1 MTEHELRAL
10 GAYLEYPDE
19 RDLGPAVRARLR
31 GRPVRTRALVVVLA
45 AVLLGVALAFAVSP
59 SRAAI
64 LRFLHLQGVTIEYVD
79 RLPPAKPQ
87 SPLDIGIPIRPAD
100 IEATAGFRPLT
111 SPLLGRPDE
120 VTWDGG
126 MIWYRYGDIRVL
138 VSQFRATGVERF
150 IKKVVSSGTTV
161 TPLAVDG
168 AMGFFLT
175 GAQHFLYLAPND
187 VIRDERVRL
196 AKDVLLWQH
205 GPLTIR
211 LEGRFTLAQALRI
224 ARSFS

>member
-19 RDLGPAVRARLR
+19 RDLAPAVRARLR
-31 GRPVRTRALVVVLA
+31 GRPVRRRALVVVVAAALLA
-45 AVLLGVALAFAVSP
+45 VAVAFAVTPARS
-59 SRAAI
+59 AI
-64 LRFLHLQGVTIEYVD
+64 LRFFHLQGVTIEYVD

-87 SPLDIGIPIRPAD
+87 RPLDIGVPIRLD
-100 IEATAGFRPLT
+100 DVEATAGFRPLA
-111 SPLLGRPDE
+111 SPLLGRPDG

-126 MIWYRYGDIRVL
+126 MVWYRYGNVRVL
-138 VSQFRATGVERF
+138 VSQFRGGGVDRV
-150 IKKVVSSGTTV
+150 IKKVLTSGTSV
-161 TPLAVDG
+161 TPIAVKG
-168 AMGFFLT
+168 ERGFFLT
-175 GAQHFLYLAPND
+175 GAEHFLYIAPND
-187 VIRDERVRL
+187 IVRDERVRL
-196 AKDVLLWQH
+196 AGDVLLWQH

>member
-10 GAYLEYPDE
+10 GDCLEYPDE

-45 AVLLGVALAFAVSP
+45 AALLAVALAFAVP
-59 SRAAI
+59 PARGAI